1 MICSTRF
8 SGRIRSAMQFEKL
21 KKVSEGSGAQS
32 GSVQKLFS
40 SHPDTDTRIKR
51 MSERSKTDG
60 EKYFKSVVA
69 NSKGLNSTEYYKL
82 LNKLGGEYLAEK
94 FKKEHK

>member
-1 MICSTRF
+1 MEREEYKKIVAKYTHLN
-8 SGRIRSAMQFEKL
+8 AEQLEKYVGETYL
-21 KKVSEGSGAQS
+21 NGYGYLPHIKYKKIV
-32 GSVQKLFS
+32 
-40 SHPDTDTRIKR
+40 DIKR
-51 MSERSKTDG
+51 MSEVSKSDG
-60 EKYFKSVVA
+60 EKYFKSLIS

>member
-1 MICSTRF
+1 MEREEYKKIVAKYTPLN
-8 SGRIRSAMQFEKL
+8 AEQLEKYVDETYL
-21 KKVSEGSGAQS
+21 NGYGYLPHIKYKKIV
-32 GSVQKLFS
+32 
-40 SHPDTDTRIKR
+40 DIKR